1 MTMESAALDADVARD
16 MGDTAADA
24 RTSLLPEVA
33 NATAAGRD
41 VLGLQA
47 AEADR
52 TAALTGPLYARL
64 DAGPRPRVERAA
76 RVLIVMPTRE
86 IAGRLEAGLRAEL
99 EPRGFRVLLVQGG
112 ADYAAQAT
120 QLAEGV
126 DVLVATTGRLLDH
139 LAKGT
144 ATLEHVELMIVDGAD
159 RMRDIRFLRD
169 VHRIVEGLPEARQN
183 VLLSA
188 VASDDVREFAAT
200 ILRDP
205 VVVEVRSNEPEV
217 APQRNPRQGSRRS
230 RSGQQGPRDDQFR
243 DQPRDNA
250 QRDNQFRDQPRDG
263 QPRDGQPRD
272 GQPRD
277 GQPRD
282 NAQADTERRNRDR
295 QPISHESSLFPS
307 SGPVFGYGDNR
318 GGNRRPRG
326 PGRRGGNY

>member
-1 MTMESAALDADVARD
+1 
-16 MGDTAADA
+16 
-24 RTSLLPEVA
+24 
-33 NATAAGRD
+33 
-41 VLGLQA
+41 
-47 AEADR
+47 
-52 TAALTGPLYARL
+52 
-64 DAGPRPRVERAA
+64 
-76 RVLIVMPTRE
+76 
-86 IAGRLEAGLRAEL
+86 LRAEL

-188 VASDDVREFAAT
+188 VSSADVREFAAT

-230 RSGQQGPRDDQFR
+230 RSGQQGPRDNQFR
-243 DQPRDNA
+243 DQPRDNTQRDNQFRDQPRDNT

-263 QPRDGQPRD
+263 QPRD
-272 GQPRD
+272 
-277 GQPRD
+277 
-282 NAQADTERRNRDR
+282 NAPADAERRNRDR
-295 QPISHESSLFPS
+295 QPISHQQPVSVQAGRYSLATIAAIAVLAVRS
-307 SGPVFGYGDNR
+307 A
-318 GGNRRPRG
+318 RRQLLSQVRP
-326 PGRRGGNY
+326 

>member
-1 MTMESAALDADVARD
+1 MESAALSADVARD
-16 MGDTAADA
+16 MGDTGVDP
-24 RTSLLPEVA
+24 RTSLLPDVA
-33 NATAAGRD
+33 DAIAAGRD

-52 TAALTGPLYARL
+52 TAAFSGALATRL
-64 DAGPRPRVERAA
+64 RAAPWSRVERAT
-76 RVLIVMPTRE
+76 RVLVVMPTRE
-86 IAGRLEAGLRAEL
+86 IAGRVETALRTDL
-99 EPRGFRVLLVQGG
+99 EPQGFKILLVQGG

-120 QLAEGV
+120 QLGEGV

-144 ATLEHVELMIVDGAD
+144 ATLEQVQLMIVDGAD

-169 VHRIVEGLPEARQN
+169 VHRIVEGLPETRQN

-188 VASDDVREFAAT
+188 VASDDVREFAAE

-205 VVVEVRSNEPEV
+205 VVVEVRSPESENDPG
-217 APQRNPRQGSRRS
+217 AQRNARPQSRRGRSNPQGRDNPQRE
-230 RSGQQGPRDDQFR
+230 QFR
-243 DQPRDNA
+243 DQPRE
-250 QRDNQFRDQPRDG
+250 
-263 QPRDGQPRD
+263 
-272 GQPRD
+272 

-282 NAQADTERRNRDR
+282 NQPRDNQPQDSERRYRDR

-318 GGNRRPRG
+318 GGGNRRPRG

>member
-24 RTSLLPEVA
+24 RTSLLPDVA
-33 NATAAGRD
+33 NAIAAGRD
-41 VLGLQA
+41 VLGLQS

-52 TAALTGPLYARL
+52 TAALTGPLFARL
-64 DAGPRPRVERAA
+64 EAGPRPRIERAA
-76 RVLIVMPTRE
+76 RILVVMPTRE
-86 IAGRLEAGLRAEL
+86 IAGRLEASVRAEL

-183 VLLSA
+183 VLFSA
-188 VASDDVREFAAT
+188 VASDEVREFATA

-205 VVVEVRSNEPEV
+205 VVIEVRSNEPEA
-217 APQRNPRQGSRRS
+217 APQRNPRQGQRRS
-230 RSGQQGPRDDQFR
+230 RPGQQA
-243 DQPRDNA
+243 PRDNA

-263 QPRDGQPRD
+263 QPRDNTSG
-272 GQPRD
+272 
-277 GQPRD
+277 D
-282 NAQADTERRNRDR
+282 NERRNRDR
-295 QPISHESSLFPS
+295 QPVSHESSLFPS

-326 PGRRGGNY
+326 SGRRGGNY